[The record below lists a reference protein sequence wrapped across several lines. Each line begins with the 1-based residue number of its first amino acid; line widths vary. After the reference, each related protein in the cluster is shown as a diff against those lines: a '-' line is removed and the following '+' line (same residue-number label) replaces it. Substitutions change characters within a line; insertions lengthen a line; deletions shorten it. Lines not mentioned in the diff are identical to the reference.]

1 MFLEYRLSYSVNL
14 EVTALLIF
22 TLCTTL
28 IDSLL
33 MIVSESHFYNFM
45 HRKSS
50 VAASPSLFLISL
62 LKQDR
67 HSDCSLQV
75 QDLQ

>member
-14 EVTALLIF
+14 EVTALSIF
-22 TLCTTL
+22 NLCTTL

-33 MIVSESHFYNFM
+33 MIVTFYNFM